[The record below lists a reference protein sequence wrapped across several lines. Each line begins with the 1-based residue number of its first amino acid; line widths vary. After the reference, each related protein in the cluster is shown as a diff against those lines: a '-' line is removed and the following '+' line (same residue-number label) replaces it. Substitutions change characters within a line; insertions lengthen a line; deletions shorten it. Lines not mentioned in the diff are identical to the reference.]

1 VFVNVWKF
9 MAIPQLAEEAAVVAK
24 RPARTPAAKVKAAS
38 PAIGSDD
45 IPFLWLVTL
54 VATVIGGVA

>member
-1 VFVNVWKF
+1 
-9 MAIPQLAEEAAVVAK
+9 MPIEQLVQEAAAVAK

-45 IPFLWLVTL
+45 IPF
-54 VATVIGGVA
+54 